1 MRKRQ
6 KMMNRSLEQI
16 LDDVFD
22 RFQNAGLI
30 ESHERLV
37 RNDEE

>member
-1 MRKRQ
+1 MKK
-6 KMMNRSLEQI
+6 KMMNKSLEQI

-30 ESHERLV
+30 QSHERLV
-37 RNDEE
+37 RNEEEE

>member
-1 MRKRQ
+1 MRKR
-6 KMMNRSLEQI
+6 KMMSDSYAKM
-16 LDDVFD
+16 LDEIFD

-37 RNDEE
+37 NDDEE